1 MESLWILIPL
11 SLAIAVVIGWA
22 FCWAVSHGQMDDLDS
37 PAMRILIDDDGSL
50 HCGDPVNGQPA
61 GAPLSSVDVSTRQSN
76 QASPII

>member
-37 PAMRILIDDDGSL
+37 PGMRILIDDDRTPR
-50 HCGDPVNGQPA
+50 CGNPVNVQPA
-61 GAPLSSVDVSTRQSN
+61 GAPLSGVDVSARQSE
-76 QASPII
+76 